1 VVRRKAE
8 KIVSQFLKVG
18 VYKET
23 EECKKFDNADR
34 RGESRVLLQ
43 LSFVL
48 CSGPVQLEE
57 RINVIGLFLC
67 QYV

>member
-48 CSGPVQLEE
+48 HSGPV
-57 RINVIGLFLC
+57 
-67 QYV
+67 